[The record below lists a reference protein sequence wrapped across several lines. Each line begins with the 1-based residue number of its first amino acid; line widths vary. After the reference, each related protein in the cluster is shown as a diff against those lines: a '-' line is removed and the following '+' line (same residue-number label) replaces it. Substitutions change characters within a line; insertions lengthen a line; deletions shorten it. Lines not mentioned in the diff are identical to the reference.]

1 MTEYKIKS
9 HQREIFAEEKSMM
22 NNRANKE
29 KIYIIKIIIHIID
42 LDLSSLT

>member
-9 HQREIFAEEKSMM
+9 HQREIFAEEKSM

-29 KIYIIKIIIHIID
+29 KKNIIKIIIHIID

>member
-9 HQREIFAEEKSMM
+9 HQREISAEEKSM
-22 NNRANKE
+22 NKRANKE
-29 KIYIIKIIIHIID
+29 KKYVIKIIIIHIID

>member
-9 HQREIFAEEKSMM
+9 HQREIFAEEKSM

-29 KIYIIKIIIHIID
+29 KKIKIKIIHIID